1 MESRREKGNVAD
13 RRGCLGT
20 LSATLGYVIAPSAS
34 PVALVRCDMPR
45 PGKAHPSD
53 PTALP

>member
-34 PVALVRCDMPR
+34 PVAWVRCDVPR
-45 PGKAHPSD
+45 PGKARLPDS
-53 PTALP
+53 TASP